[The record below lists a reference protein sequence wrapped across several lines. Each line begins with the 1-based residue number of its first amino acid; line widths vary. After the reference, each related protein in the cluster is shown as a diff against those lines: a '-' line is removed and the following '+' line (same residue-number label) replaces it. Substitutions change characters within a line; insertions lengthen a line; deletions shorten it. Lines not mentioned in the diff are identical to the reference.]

1 MRQGDQQV
9 LVDQATTTLNN
20 FMRDPEMKWLQQ
32 NIGRAKAV
40 LISPEIVKAGFI
52 VGGSGGRA
60 VLVAKNGGKWVG
72 PAFYTLATASIG
84 FQAGVA
90 ASEMVTLVMT
100 DKGMNSL
107 MASSFKFGGDA
118 SVAAGPVGAGAKS
131 DVTADLIAFSRSK
144 GVYGGL
150 NLDGTVVS
158 SNTDWDKAY
167 YGKAVLPPD
176 ILMKNA
182 ASNKGAD
189 KLLVEVS
196 KSRSKQSASRGNA
209 KGPAGPFRSSAAAS
223 IRRAQGDNPD
233 ARHRLVAPF
242 NGGIAECT
250 HEAAVIRLEGRARR
264 RSLVRSRAA
273 ARPSRKYDACRARMP
288 QSLASG
294 LAKIFE
300 SQGETAQ
307 AARHA
312 RRSDDCEP
320 RIVRHRSA
328 SLRLVPAPSGVDY
341 GLFVQQD
348 GNACLASP
356 VTGRQ
361 KGFGVPIPKQP
372 Y

>member
-1 MRQGDQQV
+1 MKMSMQRLCSGAMIAAAAIGFVANANAQGEQQV
-9 LVDQATTTLNN
+9 LIDQATTTLSN

-60 VLVAKNGGKWVG
+60 VLVARNGGKWVG

-100 DKGMNSL
+100 DKGMNSM

-118 SVAAGPVGAGAKS
+118 SVAAGPVGAGAQS
-131 DVTADLIAFSRSK
+131 NVTADLIAFSRSK

-158 SNTDWDKAY
+158 SNGDWDKAY

-189 KLLVEVS
+189 KLLAEITRV
-196 KSRSKQSASRGNA
+196 A
-209 KGPAGPFRSSAAAS
+209 K
-223 IRRAQGDNPD
+223 
-233 ARHRLVAPF
+233 
-242 NGGIAECT
+242 
-250 HEAAVIRLEGRARR
+250 
-264 RSLVRSRAA
+264 
-273 ARPSRKYDACRARMP
+273 
-288 QSLASG
+288 
-294 LAKIFE
+294 
-300 SQGETAQ
+300 
-307 AARHA
+307 
-312 RRSDDCEP
+312 
-320 RIVRHRSA
+320 
-328 SLRLVPAPSGVDY
+328 
-341 GLFVQQD
+341 
-348 GNACLASP
+348 
-356 VTGRQ
+356 
-361 KGFGVPIPKQP
+361 
-372 Y
+372 